1 MALVVG
7 SMVWLA
13 ILLVTGFSMIAVS
26 AGLLTAVYL
35 LSGADSPHG

>member
-35 LSGADSPHG
+35 LSGSDSPHG